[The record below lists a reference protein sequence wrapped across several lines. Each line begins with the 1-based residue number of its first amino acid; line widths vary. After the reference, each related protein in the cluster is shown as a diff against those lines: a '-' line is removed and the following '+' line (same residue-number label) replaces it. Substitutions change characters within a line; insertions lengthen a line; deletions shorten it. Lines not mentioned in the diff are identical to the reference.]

1 MVCFSVATTTKKLY
15 SSKVG
20 GKRYY
25 MLLTSFVKSEN
36 VDNRKKFDNAVL
48 YMQATYDKTLAE
60 SDLAKNRKAYNRNG
74 VTKDEQKV
82 LDDKKAEIEANIAK
96 FEKIMTNLE
105 SSYRA
110 VHDEMVAA
118 GNKKTAVEHVLGVL
132 GTFGD
137 RKRLQLAVSI
147 DEDNLEKFASALDLI
162 HVKGGCTDS
171 GMVSMTKEV
180 KAAIKTA
187 KDDITAVIK
196 EEFSLQAETIYTDK
210 VWVKINATDLRMIH
224 ETYVTGLKVS
234 KISQNEEDDFTVKL
248 SMRTAISTK
257 KNKEGEKRV
266 DSKSFRN
273 TIAQIV
279 MTKYSK

>member
-1 MVCFSVATTTKKLY
+1 
-15 SSKVG
+15 
-20 GKRYY
+20 

-36 VDNRKKFDNAVL
+36 VDNRRKFDNAVL

-82 LDDKKAEIEANIAK
+82 LDDKKAEIEADIAK
-96 FEKIMTNLE
+96 FEKIMVNLE
-105 SSYRA
+105 PSYKS

-147 DEDNLEKFASALDLI
+147 DEDKLEKFASALDVI
-162 HVKGGCTDS
+162 HVKGGCTDN
-171 GMVSMTKEV
+171 GMVSQTKEV

-196 EEFSLQAETIYTDK
+196 EEFSLQSETIYTDK
-210 VWVKINATDLRMIH
+210 IWVKINATDLRMVH
-224 ETYVTGLKVS
+224 ETYVTGLRVS

-279 MTKYSK
+279 MTKYSR

>member
-1 MVCFSVATTTKKLY
+1 
-15 SSKVG
+15 
-20 GKRYY
+20 

-36 VDNRKKFDNAVL
+36 VDNRRKFDNAVL

-60 SDLAKNRKAYNRNG
+60 SDLTKNRKAYNRNG

-82 LDDKKAEIEANIAK
+82 LDDKKAEIEERIEN

-105 SSYRA
+105 PSYKA
-110 VHDEMVAA
+110 VHDEMVAT

-137 RKRLQLAVSI
+137 RKRLQLAVVI
-147 DEDNLEKFASALDLI
+147 DEDKLEKFANALDLI

-171 GMVSMTKEV
+171 GMVSMSKEV
-180 KAAIKTA
+180 KEAVKTA
-187 KDDITAVIK
+187 KDDITAVLK

-234 KISQNEEDDFTVKL
+234 KFTQNEENDFIVKV
-248 SMRTAISTK
+248 SMRTAISSK
-257 KNKEGEKRV
+257 KNRDGEKTV

-279 MTKYSK
+279 MAKYSK

>member
-1 MVCFSVATTTKKLY
+1 
-15 SSKVG
+15 
-20 GKRYY
+20 

-36 VDNRKKFDNAVL
+36 VDNRRKFDNAVL

-82 LDDKKAEIEANIAK
+82 LDDKKAEIEADIAK
-96 FEKIMTNLE
+96 FEKIMVNLE
-105 SSYRA
+105 SSYKA

-147 DEDNLEKFASALDLI
+147 DENNLEKFASALDLI

-187 KDDITAVIK
+187 KDDVTAVIK